1 MDVQMIPLAAH
12 ESAMARD
19 HKVIKWLAI
28 GWAASMLMM
37 GATIYSYANA
47 EWEYT
52 TETTTTETTTETVDQ
67 DSGDSG
73 YNIYAGEDVNGYPT
87 GDENNG

>member
-19 HKVIKWLAI
+19 HKVIKWLVI

-37 GATIYSYANA
+37 GAVIYSYANA
-47 EWEYT
+47 ELEYT
-52 TETTTTETTTETVDQ
+52 TETTTTETTTETYENSA
-67 DSGDSG
+67 DSGDG
-73 YNIYAGEDVNGYPT
+73 GVAFAGE
-87 GDENNG
+87 GDLTVGDSEQ

>member
-19 HKVIKWLAI
+19 HKVIKWLVI
-28 GWAASMLMM
+28 GWAVSMLVM

-52 TETTTTETTTETVDQ
+52 TETTTTETTETVSQ
-67 DSGDSG
+67 DGGEGGSA
-73 YNIYAGEDVNGYPT
+73 IYAEGDVNGATDGNEDY
-87 GDENNG
+87 

>member
-19 HKVIKWLAI
+19 HKVIKWLVI

-37 GATIYSYANA
+37 GAVIYSYANA

-52 TETTTTETTTETVDQ
+52 TETTTTETTETYETSA
-67 DSGDSG
+67 DSGDG
-73 YNIYAGEDVNGYPT
+73 GVAFAGE
-87 GDENNG
+87 GDLTVGASEQ